1 MLSEAGRE
9 LPRPPH
15 FLGWPLD
22 RSVSPDVLGPIV
34 TFGDCCAA
42 GGRCPRTS
50 GAGACGTAPLSVVA
64 GAGCE
69 VPSRCAGGALV

>member
-1 MLSEAGRE
+1 
-9 LPRPPH
+9 
-15 FLGWPLD
+15 
-22 RSVSPDVLGPIV
+22 VSPDVLGPIV

-69 VPSRCAGGALV
+69 VPSRCAGGALVWAWMSTTKRPRTRAKP